1 MSEDFLQSNTANVEK
16 VHRFLLGRASLWMAV
31 IDWSQFRGELY
42 ACLAFLDFLHFQF
55 FILI

>member
-1 MSEDFLQSNTANVEK
+1 MD
-16 VHRFLLGRASLWMAV
+16 AV

-55 FILI
+55 FILIKKCPTVNIHEYVISIKCFWDQENIWF